1 MSAHPGNIK
10 EESVGQPSDTAPVPI
25 AIIGLGF
32 GRWIVKDLM
41 QPEMRTK
48 FRIVALCDF
57 NQELAR
63 SMAGEIGA
71 RSATLEELLADPEIK
86 AIGLYTGPVGRAGLL
101 RKIIR
106 SGKHVMTTKPFE
118 RDVASARDILNE
130 ARTLSRVIYLNSPTP
145 VPSADLRQIAAW
157 RERFNLG
164 RPLSAQAS
172 TWVRYNEKPDGT
184 WLDDPLQCPVAP
196 IFRIGIYLINDL
208 IEIFGE
214 AREVQVMSE
223 RHFTKRPTPDH
234 AQIAIRFRNG
244 GIASVLASFCVND
257 GDNYRN
263 RLALNFENGTVYRNR
278 DLKNPQHP
286 CELILVTKDG
296 EQAREV
302 ERNYPSESS
311 RGYPWQELHGAIT
324 SPSPLIFT
332 DPDKVCAGLRVIDA
346 IIRAETEGFARIDPE

>member
-1 MSAHPGNIK
+1 
-10 EESVGQPSDTAPVPI
+10 
-25 AIIGLGF
+25 
-32 GRWIVKDLM
+32 
-41 QPEMRTK
+41 
-48 FRIVALCDF
+48 
-57 NQELAR
+57 
-63 SMAGEIGA
+63 
-71 RSATLEELLADPEIK
+71 
-86 AIGLYTGPVGRAGLL
+86 
-101 RKIIR
+101 
-106 SGKHVMTTKPFE
+106 
-118 RDVASARDILNE
+118 
-130 ARTLSRVIYLNSPTP
+130 